1 VTTRVVSLDADG
13 TTVDVA
19 PGERL
24 ELRLPE
30 NASTGYL
37 WVLEPPDPPL
47 RVTEDAL
54 RPATAQVG
62 TAGEHRFVVQADEP
76 GETTLV
82 ARQARPW
89 AAEAVLRRFR
99 LTVRVR

>member
-1 VTTRVVSLDADG
+1 VTRVVTLDADG

-30 NASTGYL
+30 SAGTGYL

-47 RVTEDAL
+47 RVADEAL
-54 RPATAQVG
+54 RPSTAQAG
-62 TAGEHRFVVQADEP
+62 AAGEHRFVVQAGEP
-76 GETTLV
+76 GEATLR

-89 AAEAVLRRFR
+89 ESGTALRRFR

>member
-1 VTTRVVSLDADG
+1 MRVITLDADG

-37 WVLEPPDPPL
+37 WVLEPPAPPL
-47 RVTEDAL
+47 RVAEEAL
-54 RPATAQVG
+54 RPPAAQAG
-62 TAGEHRFVVQADEP
+62 AAGEHRFVVQANEP
-76 GETTLV
+76 GEATLL

-89 AAEAVLRRFR
+89 AAETELRRFR